1 MKGIGDKSMKC
12 PCGKLLQMICT
23 PEQLTGQFYI
33 HTPEYETITRVTTGL
48 KSLKLFLKLS
58 HSWFTGGGL
67 LVLLR

>member
-1 MKGIGDKSMKC
+1 MKC
-12 PCGKLLQMICT
+12 PCGKLLSMLCT
-23 PEQLTGQFYI
+23 PEQLTGHFYI

-58 HSWFTGGGL
+58 HLWFPGGGL